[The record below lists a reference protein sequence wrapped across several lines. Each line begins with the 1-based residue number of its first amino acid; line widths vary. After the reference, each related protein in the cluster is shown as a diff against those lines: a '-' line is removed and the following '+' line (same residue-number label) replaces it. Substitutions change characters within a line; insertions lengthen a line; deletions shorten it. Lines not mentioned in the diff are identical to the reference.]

1 MRKSWWVAL
10 SVILLLRVFTN
21 LQPVIEAAS
30 PFILW
35 MAVVPLFGAVAYMW
49 DGVYIGATATQAMR
63 NMMLL
68 ATVVVFL
75 PVYYISVGP
84 LGNHGLWLAM
94 TLFMAARG
102 VSLSMLAGRH
112 IFHRL
117 SISSHTF

>member
-1 MRKSWWVAL
+1 
-10 SVILLLRVFTN
+10 
-21 LQPVIEAAS
+21 
-30 PFILW
+30 LW

-49 DGVYIGATATQAMR
+49 DGIYIGATATQAMR

-75 PVYYISVGP
+75 PVYYISVGF

-102 VSLSMLAGRH
+102 VSLSVLARRH

-117 SISSHTF
+117 ET